1 MERTRPRRI
10 ITPPTDSESSGVA
23 RPHPVD
29 AAMIATDLLETGM
42 ETTLDRA
49 QAWLSDS
56 EPHGTIPASDDK
68 SVRLELS
75 VVIPCLN
82 EADTVAQCVRK
93 AKTAIEQLG
102 ITGEVI
108 VADNGSSD
116 GSQLLAEQAGARI
129 IAVSRKGYGS
139 ALMGGIEAAQ
149 GRFVLMGDADDSYDF
164 TQIEPFYRQL
174 VQGKDLVQGCRLPSG
189 GGCILPGAMPPLHRW
204 FGNPALSFLVR
215 TMFRTP
221 IHDVYCGMR
230 GFRKEWQQRLDQRCT
245 GMEFA
250 TEMIIKG
257 TLFGG
262 RIGEVPITLYPD
274 GRVHSRSHLRTFR
287 DGWRTLRFFLLLSPR
302 WTFFLPGA
310 LLAVVGIALC
320 MLALPGYMIAG
331 AALDVHTLL
340 VGTLSILVAAQWIW
354 CAILAKTFAISEG
367 ILPENRWVASFN
379 RMLPLERLL
388 VVSCAMIATGLAC
401 IGCVALLW
409 VGSGF
414 GPLEY
419 SSTLRWVIP
428 GVGLIALG
436 VQCVAS
442 SFLMSVLRMARV
454 R

>member
-10 ITPPTDSESSGVA
+10 TTETGSVPSADPRV
-23 RPHPVD
+23 HPVD
-29 AAMIATDLLETGM
+29 VAMIAADIMEARIETA
-42 ETTLDRA
+42 LD
-49 QAWLSDS
+49 QAGDWLSG
-56 EPHGTIPASDDK
+56 PAAHGTISNAGTDFSD
-68 SVRLELS
+68 LELS

-82 EADTVAQCVRK
+82 EADTVARCVEK
-93 AKTAIEQLG
+93 ARLALKELG
-102 ITGEVI
+102 IPGEVI

-116 GSQLLAEQAGARI
+116 GSQRLAEEAGARVV
-129 IAVSRKGYGS
+129 AVTPKGYGS
-139 ALMGGIEAAQ
+139 ALMGGIEAAR
-149 GRFVLMGDADDSYDF
+149 GRFVVMGDADDSYDF
-164 TQIEPFYRQL
+164 TQIGPFYRQL
-174 VQGKDLVQGCRLPSG
+174 ALGKDLVQGCRLPSG
-189 GGCILPGAMPPLHRW
+189 GGRVLPGAMPPLHRW

-221 IHDVYCGMR
+221 IHDVYCGLR
-230 GFRKEWQQRLDQRCT
+230 GFRKAWQQRLDQRCT

-302 WTFFLPGA
+302 WTFFLPGTI
-310 LLAVVGIALC
+310 LAVVGMALC
-320 MLALPGYMIAG
+320 LLALPGYMIAG

-340 VGTLSILVAAQWIW
+340 VGTLSILVASQWIW

-367 ILPENRWVASFN
+367 ILPENRLVACFN
-379 RMLPLERLL
+379 RILPLERLL
-388 VVSCAMIATGLAC
+388 VASCAMIGTGLAC
-401 IGCVALLW
+401 IGCIGWAW
-409 VGSGF
+409 VDSGF
-414 GPLEY
+414 GALEY

-428 GVGLIALG
+428 GAGLIALG

-442 SFLMSVLRMARV
+442 SFLMSVLRLARL

>member
-1 MERTRPRRI
+1 MESTCSANKLLDDRI
-10 ITPPTDSESSGVA
+10 ESALNRAETWLGSLGDRESPPDDNLIV
-23 RPHPVD
+23 
-29 AAMIATDLLETGM
+29 I
-42 ETTLDRA
+42 
-49 QAWLSDS
+49 
-56 EPHGTIPASDDK
+56 HGSHANGI
-68 SVRLELS
+68 ELS

-82 EADTVAQCVRK
+82 EADTVAVCVAK
-93 AKTAIEQLG
+93 ARSTLERLG
-102 ITGEVI
+102 IPGEVI

-116 GSQLLAEQAGARI
+116 GSQQLAAKAGARVVDV
-129 IAVSRKGYGS
+129 AERGYGS
-139 ALMGGIEAAQ
+139 ALMKGIEEAG

-174 VQGKDLVQGCRLPSG
+174 VEGKDLVQGCRLPSG
-189 GGCILPGAMPPLHRW
+189 GGTVLPGAMPPLHRW
-204 FGNPALSFLVR
+204 LGNPALSFLVR

-230 GFRKEWQQRLDQRCT
+230 GFRKDWQQSLDQQCT

-250 TEMIIKG
+250 TEMIVKT

-262 RIGEVPITLYPD
+262 RIGEVPITLHPD
-274 GRVHSRSHLRTFR
+274 GRVNSRSHLRTFR

-302 WTFFLPGA
+302 WTFLLPGG
-310 LLAVVGIALC
+310 LLAMIGLALC
-320 MLALPGYMIAG
+320 IMALPQFMIGG

-340 VGTLSILVAAQWIW
+340 IGTLSILVASQWVW
-354 CAILAKTFAISEG
+354 CAVLAKTFAISEG

-379 RMLPLERLL
+379 RVLPLERLL
-388 VVSCAMIATGLAC
+388 AASCAMIGIGVAC
-401 IGCVALLW
+401 IGW
-409 VGSGF
+409 VTWSWAQSGF

-419 SSTLRWVIP
+419 ARTLRWVIP
-428 GVGLIALG
+428 GAGLIALG